1 MKNRFKNYIKKLRSY
16 GLSFLFSM
24 MSLTMVANAKVTFN
38 QSQATTDIK
47 SLTDPISNVLMA
59 AGFGITLVS
68 IGLSFFSYMGKDDE
82 EKQSIPFHKTVKKH
96 VVAFIFL
103 GFAGVILKWFSI
115 S

>member
-16 GLSFLFSM
+16 GLSFLFAM

-38 QSQATTDIK
+38 QSQASADIK
-47 SLTDPISNVLMA
+47 NLTDPLSYVMMG

-68 IGLSFFSYMGKDDE
+68 VGLSYFSYMGKDDE

-103 GFAGVILKWFSI
+103 GFTGVILKWFSI